1 MLRHVDKR
9 QKKKSPGVEDDLG
22 LGEREWGLGEGGLGE
37 GGLGGGG
44 PLIATVLHLPLCLP

>member
-22 LGEREWGLGEGGLGE
+22 LGEREWGLGEGGLG
-37 GGLGGGG
+37 GGG